1 MGQFSIDLSR
11 LVEKAKGKQ
20 EVAVKKV
27 MLELFSKVV
36 YKSPVLTGRF
46 RANWT
51 IGNGAANRTTTTA
64 VDQSGSGTIGKIA
77 ADISAINLAGQS
89 IWLTNSLPY
98 SLILENGR
106 GNGKPGSLQAPQGM
120 VKITLMEI
128 SAKYGR

>member
-27 MLELFSKVV
+27 MLELFSKVI
-36 YKSPVLTGRF
+36 YKSPVRSGRF

-51 IGNGAANRTTTTA
+51 IGNGNANRTTSMA
-64 VDQSGSGTIGKIA
+64 EDKAGAGTIGKIA